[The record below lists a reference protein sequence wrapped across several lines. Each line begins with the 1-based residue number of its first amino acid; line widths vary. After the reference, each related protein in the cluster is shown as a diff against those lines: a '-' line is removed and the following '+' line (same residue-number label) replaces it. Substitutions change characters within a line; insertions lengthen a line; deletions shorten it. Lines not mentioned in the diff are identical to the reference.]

1 MSNIWLVI
9 SLYRQAMLIR
19 FSVSRWFFIL
29 LAKKVVGGIAV
40 EVDLLV
46 DVGFVVLFPDDIQL
60 LMFHFVLLSDFRH
73 KKSRKSIYGFPA
85 WCCYCEDRDYLD
97 VIYSIKFNSV

>member
-1 MSNIWLVI
+1 MSNIWLTI
-9 SLYRQAMLIR
+9 SLYRQAMSIS
-19 FSVSRWFFIL
+19 FSMLQCFFIL

-85 WCCYCEDRDYLD
+85 RGCDCEGSDYLD
-97 VIYSIKFNSV
+97 SYTQ